1 MKEELRWIG
10 PVLAIIAAQ
19 STYAVAMFAIVGRPH
34 SPPLG
39 YYFAAS
45 SVFITMIGSM
55 FVLVTLGFTAWRM
68 VLAVAYL
75 LFGPPLDVEARLWT
89 TQVFFVLS
97 KAFLGGLFWPV
108 SFLVGGW
115 RAPLD
120 WLLYPW

>member
-1 MKEELRWIG
+1 MSIPEPRGYEGPLPEAPGPVRPASSLRDRSLRW
-10 PVLAIIAAQ
+10 
-19 STYAVAMFAIVGRPH
+19 
-34 SPPLG
+34 
-39 YYFAAS
+39 
-45 SVFITMIGSM
+45 